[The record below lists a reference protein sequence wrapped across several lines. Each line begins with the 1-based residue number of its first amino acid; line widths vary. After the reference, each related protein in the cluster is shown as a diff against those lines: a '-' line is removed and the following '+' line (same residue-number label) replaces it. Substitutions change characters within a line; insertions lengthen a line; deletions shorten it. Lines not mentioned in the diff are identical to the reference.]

1 MACRNCV
8 MCFAFA
14 AVAGVVDGFYKR
26 LQEEGAPKWFGLDGK
41 EADSTVSAA
50 LEAGYTTQT
59 RVDCALY
66 ESQINAESRFVL
78 LEEIDSTTKQPTGV
92 LVQVE
97 TKPDGSLV
105 YTNMVTGA
113 VYAAPAGTELVKEE
127 DSDFEL
133 VRTLG
138 CDAGTSIE
146 KREWFKVGVAVAAA
160 SAVVNVATGAAHALS
175 GAETWGSYC
184 VAGTRFTEPSLVCA
198 KVRAAA
204 APAAIP
210 AGTATEKLYRVIE
223 QNAVTGVPVA
233 TKFYKQSD
241 SSEVTVG
248 DAAGNYWVD
257 DGCC

>member
-1 MACRNCV
+1 MSCNSCV
-8 MCFAFA
+8 MCFAMA
-14 AVAGVVDGFYKR
+14 GVAGVTDGYYKR
-26 LQEEGAPKWFGLDGK
+26 VSEEGSAKWFGLDGK
-41 EADSTVSAA
+41 QVTAA
-50 LEAGYTTQT
+50 LNTSLEGAYATQT

-146 KREWFKVGVAVAAA
+146 KREWFKVGVAIAVA

-184 VAGTRFTEPSLVCA
+184 VAGTKFTEPTLVCA

-241 SSEVTVG
+241 NSEVTVG

-257 DGCC
+257 DSCC

>member
-1 MACRNCV
+1 MSCRNCV

-14 AVAGVVDGFYKR
+14 AVAGVVDGLYKR
-26 LQEEGAPKWFGLDGK
+26 IQEEGAPKWFGLDGK
-41 EADSTVSAA
+41 EANATISAA

-59 RVDCALY
+59 RVDCSLY

-78 LEEIDSTTKQPTGV
+78 LEEIDSTTKQPTGT

-105 YTNMVTGA
+105 YTNMATGA
-113 VYAAPAGTELVKEE
+113 IYAAPAGTELVKEE

-146 KREWFKVGVAVAAA
+146 KREWFKVGLAVAVA

-184 VAGTRFTEPSLVCA
+184 VAGTRFTEPDLVCA

-210 AGTATEKLYRVIE
+210 SGTATEKLYRVIE

-233 TKFYKQSD
+233 TKFYKQAD
-241 SSEVTVG
+241 NSEVVVG